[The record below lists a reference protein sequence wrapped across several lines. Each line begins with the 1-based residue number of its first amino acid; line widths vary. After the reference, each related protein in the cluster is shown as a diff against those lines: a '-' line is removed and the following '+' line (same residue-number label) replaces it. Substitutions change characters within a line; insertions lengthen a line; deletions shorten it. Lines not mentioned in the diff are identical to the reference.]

1 MANNRKTNPDDP
13 RHQAAREGD
22 YKNAET
28 SVNNPSSFD
37 DSYESK
43 SEDEITREEPKTE
56 KEQRAGKKGRG
67 VNR

>member
-1 MANNRKTNPDDP
+1 MVNNKNTNADDLQ
-13 RHQAAREGD
+13 HQAAGEGN
-22 YKNAET
+22 YKNVET

-37 DSYESK
+37 DSYESEA
-43 SEDEITREEPKTE
+43 EDEITREEPKTE